1 VFPLPPD
8 APLLDAGHSP
18 HRVLAVHQ
26 GESTVP
32 SIGPME
38 IIVLLVIALIVFG
51 PKRLPEL
58 GKSLGGGMREFKQS
72 ITGRHDRLAA
82 ETEDTKIES

>member
-1 VFPLPPD
+1 
-8 APLLDAGHSP
+8 
-18 HRVLAVHQ
+18 
-26 GESTVP
+26 VP

-58 GKSLGGGMREFKQS
+58 GKSLGGGMREFKDS

-82 ETEDTKIES
+82 ESEETTKVES